1 MAAPQKKIYI
11 FIGSSI
17 TEFAAERMELE
28 NFIHRL
34 SNDFEDRY
42 NTRIIPVVCEA
53 FDTAMALT
61 RKQDEYNEA
70 INNSDMCFFLFY
82 TRAGEYT
89 VEEFRKAVETFRQN
103 NRPKVYV
110 YFKELQPGTSV
121 EQSLTDFM
129 GEVDKTYKHFYS
141 TFAYLDTV
149 KLGLLLNIKLNAMD
163 YLPIDF
169 ADGKCRVGGTDIQ
182 DIDLTK
188 VTEFANSKDL
198 KVLQDELARTEEKYF
213 QMKPIYAK
221 GGVDDDFYKEYAKV
235 AARREKLKKDLEELR
250 KATFELMLNIN
261 RNFAAGEI
269 SPRMKEAHRLLEL
282 GDKESCVKLLTEDEN
297 KNEYQNSK
305 QRIIAEKARLDKQLK
320 DLASNY
326 IREQRFAISV
336 LETMYS
342 YAKRHEEIDRIYR
355 EIVAEAEENAVEL
368 DVLYDYAVFLYNQKH
383 YDTAIIYAKKLQE
396 YYDNGIINATEDDIA
411 ELNNLLG
418 ILYKNTQRFTKAEE
432 CYNKAIEI
440 YEQLA
445 KANPAAYEPN
455 LAISYNNLGILYKDT
470 QRFAEAEEYYNKA
483 IEIYGRLA
491 EANPAAYEPNLA
503 ISYNNLGNLYHN
515 TQRFDEAEEYYNK
528 AIEIRERLA
537 EANPA
542 AYEPNL
548 ATSYNNLSILYCTTQ
563 RFAEAEECYNK
574 AIEIRERLTKAN
586 PAAYEPDLAMSYNNL
601 GNLYYS
607 TQRLAEA
614 EECYNKA
621 IEIYGRLA
629 KANSAAY
636 EPNLAAGYNNLGIL
650 YKNTQR
656 FAEAEEC
663 YRKAI
668 EIRERLAEAN
678 PEAYEPDLAMSYNNL
693 GNLYNHTQRFDE
705 AEECYNKAIEIYGR
719 LAKAHPAAYEPRLAM
734 TCYNLGILYKNTQR
748 FAEAKEYY
756 EKALE
761 IYKRLES
768 KNPGLYTDDVNDCE
782 RVLNLLNILS
792 SSLK

>member
-1 MAAPQKKIYI
+1 MSAPQKKIYI

-17 TEFAAERMELE
+17 TEFKEERMELE

-198 KVLQDELARTEEKYF
+198 KSLQDELAQTEEKYLR
-213 QMKPIYAK
+213 MKPIYAK

-282 GDKESCVKLLTEDEN
+282 GDKEGCVKLLTEDEN
-297 KNEYQNSK
+297 KNEF
-305 QRIIAEKARLDKQLK
+305 RARLLEFDRQIEQLAEQRK
-320 DLASNY
+320 NFVRNY
-326 IREQRFAISV
+326 IREQRLAISV
-336 LETMYS
+336 LNTMYL

-355 EIVAEAEENAVEL
+355 EIIAEAEENAVEL
-368 DVLYDYAVFLYNQKH
+368 DVLYDYAYFLWRQNQ
-383 YDTAIIYAKKLQE
+383 YDTAISYAEKLQT
-396 YYDNGIINATEDDIA
+396 YYSDGIANATEYDIA

-418 ILYKNTQRFTKAEE
+418 LLYSDTQRFTEAERCYKKALEMIKRLKE
-432 CYNKAIEI
+432 SNAE
-440 YEQLA
+440 
-445 KANPAAYEPN
+445 AYEPY
-455 LAISYNNLGILYKDT
+455 LATNHNNI
-470 QRFAEAEEYYNKA
+470 
-483 IEIYGRLA
+483 
-491 EANPAAYEPNLA
+491 
-503 ISYNNLGNLYHN
+503 GNLYS
-515 TQRFDEAEEYYNK
+515 D
-528 AIEIRERLA
+528 
-537 EANPA
+537 
-542 AYEPNL
+542 
-548 ATSYNNLSILYCTTQ
+548 TQ

-574 AIEIRERLTKAN
+574 AIEIMK
-586 PAAYEPDLAMSYNNL
+586 
-601 GNLYYS
+601 
-607 TQRLAEA
+607 
-614 EECYNKA
+614 
-621 IEIYGRLA
+621 RLA
-629 KANSAAY
+629 K
-636 EPNLAAGYNNLGIL
+636 
-650 YKNTQR
+650 
-656 FAEAEEC
+656 
-663 YRKAI
+663 
-668 EIRERLAEAN
+668 AN
-678 PEAYEPDLAMSYNNL
+678 PEAYEPDLAGSYNNL
-693 GNLYNHTQRFDE
+693 GNLYWTIRRFDE
-705 AEECYNKAIEIYGR
+705 AEKYYKKTLELWERLTKTNLEAYQPYLVACYNNLGIIYSVTHQYDKAEKFIKETVKLR
-719 LAKAHPAAYEPRLAM
+719 KQLAKTNPEAYEPALA
-734 TCYNLGILYKNTQR
+734 YSFIVLSEEKYAE
-748 FAEAKEYY
+748 FA
-756 EKALE
+756 
-761 IYKRLES
+761 
-768 KNPGLYTDDVNDCE
+768 
-782 RVLNLLNILS
+782 VLLS
-792 SSLK
+792 CFFANSTLFL

>member
-34 SNDFEDRY
+34 SNDFEDKY

-70 INNSDMCFFLFY
+70 IKNSDMCFFLFY

-110 YFKELQPGTSV
+110 YFKQLQPGTSV

-149 KLGLLLNIKLNAMD
+149 KLCLLLNIKLNAMD
-163 YLPIDF
+163 YLPIDV
-169 ADGKCRVGGTDIQ
+169 ADGKCRVGGIAMQ
-182 DIDLTK
+182 DIDLAK

-198 KVLQDELARTEEKYF
+198 KALQDELAQTEEKYLR
-213 QMKPIYAK
+213 MKPIYLK

-297 KNEYQNSK
+297 KNEYRNKLQEAKRLEKLATENRK
-305 QRIIAEKARLDKQLK
+305 NIARD
-320 DLASNY
+320 Y

-336 LETMYS
+336 LKTMYS

-355 EIVAEAEENAVEL
+355 EIVAEAEENVVEL
-368 DVLYDYAVFLYNQKH
+368 DVLYDYAYFLWRQNQYN
-383 YDTAIIYAKKLQE
+383 AALCYAEKLQN
-396 YYDNGIINATEDDIA
+396 YYNDDMIKVSKVDIA
-411 ELNNLLG
+411 KLNNVLG
-418 ILYKNTQRFTKAEE
+418 ILYRNTQKLDKAEY
-432 CYNKAIEI
+432 CYLKSIKIVKKLITACSTT
-440 YEQLA
+440 
-445 KANPAAYEPN
+445 YEPE
-455 LAISYNNLGILYKDT
+455 LA
-470 QRFAEAEEYYNKA
+470 R
-483 IEIYGRLA
+483 
-491 EANPAAYEPNLA
+491 
-503 ISYNNLGNLYHN
+503 
-515 TQRFDEAEEYYNK
+515 
-528 AIEIRERLA
+528 
-537 EANPA
+537 
-542 AYEPNL
+542 
-548 ATSYNNLSILYCTTQ
+548 SYNNLSILYRNTQ
-563 RFAEAEECYNK
+563 RLVESEKILKKAICIYKRLVETNFTKYRPILAVNYNNLGGLYFRMHDCKRAEEYYKK
-574 AIEIRERLTKAN
+574 ALKIREQLSTTN
-586 PAAYEPDLAMSYNNL
+586 SIGYEPDLATSYNNL
-601 GNLYYS
+601 GDLYCYIHKFDK
-607 TQRLAEA
+607 A
-614 EECYNKA
+614 EEY
-621 IEIYGRLA
+621 L
-629 KANSAAY
+629 
-636 EPNLAAGYNNLGIL
+636 
-650 YKNTQR
+650 KNALR
-656 FAEAEEC
+656 
-663 YRKAI
+663 
-668 EIRERLAEAN
+668 IRECLACAN
-678 PEAYEPDLAMSYNNL
+678 PEAYEPKLAITYNSI
-693 GNLYNHTQRFDE
+693 GNLYMNIQQFSKARQFF
-705 AEECYNKAIEIYGR
+705 NKAINLLER
-719 LAKAHPAAYEPRLAM
+719 LASINPTVYSK
-734 TCYNLGILYKNTQR
+734 NLSDGYHNISELYKNTNQLSKAKKYSEKALSIR
-748 FAEAKEYY
+748 EQLAKLNFDACKQDLARSYNILGTIHKNLQKFSDAETYFIKSLELRKQLVTVIPKPYEQDLAESYSNLGELYINTNRKAEAKEYY

-782 RVLNLLNILS
+782 KTLQ
-792 SSLK
+792 SLQD